1 MLRFRSREEQGCPTL
16 VTAPLGSGPVLAVR
30 SEAWCWW
37 CWLPAHW
44 REGFHEEISNSK
56 LEAAALSER
65 EITSLRCWPWKS
77 PVLSAILYWKMA
89 GFAKWQ
95 IGQETILIYFS
106 PSDHLSKFISKRKF
120 YLPFFIILTT
130 SQVRQR
136 NPRMLQFSLG
146 KSNYGSWYYQQKAP
160 LSIKCMS
167 PVGLVNLLWIWLGK
181 DRDPL
186 AFFICWGLRFL
197 SLLFPFLIFLVG
209 LPFEFANTIHSLDF

>member
-1 MLRFRSREEQGCPTL
+1 MSHPGHCSSGLWSRARCEERSLMLVMLAPCPL
-16 VTAPLGSGPVLAVR
+16 EGGFPWGNFKFKVGGSCI
-30 SEAWCWW
+30 EW
-37 CWLPAHW
+37 
-44 REGFHEEISNSK
+44 
-56 LEAAALSER
+56 